1 MFSLITIDK
10 IGKRY
15 TNLFLLISFVIL
27 VFIAGLREG
36 TPDQLSYVYIFE
48 NTQSLISYLVNGPQ
62 EQFFRYGIELIDVKP
77 PDGYGYGLE
86 FGFILLVSVI
96 KSLTANVTI
105 FFIILAVIIIGP
117 VVYASKRL
125 SPYPLLSVLIY
136 FSWFYY
142 FNLGALRH
150 ALISSLLLLTIVF
163 VVNNKFFITWT
174 MYLISAFLHKVGLFI
189 GIIYL
194 VEKLKLKPRTYFAI
208 LMISFGIGIF
218 GGLFILSFGLLSNY
232 LPETWNEKLYLYQAL
247 SKSGGFD
254 TNFSGSES
262 IVKGSTIKQLIIIF
276 VSSLYFS
283 ALRLKFGRTFDIIFG
298 VYISSLIIMLVFI
311 DFKIVSDRVSIYLSI
326 SEIILIPMVLSI
338 VVNRDRKFILFLIF
352 SLMFVQL
359 SMLYGNQLPLY
370 KMVL

>member
-10 IGKRY
+10 RGKKY
-15 TNLFLLISFVIL
+15 TNLSLLISFVIL
-27 VFIAGLREG
+27 VLLAGLREG
-36 TPDQLSYVYIFE
+36 TPDQLSYVYIFR
-48 NTQSLISYLVNGPQ
+48 NTQSLFSYLVNGAQ
-62 EQFFRYGIELIDVKP
+62 EEFFRYGFELIDVKGP
-77 PDGYGYGLE
+77 NGYGYGLE
-86 FGFILLVSVI
+86 FGFIVLLSVI
-96 KSLTANVTI
+96 KSLTANETI
-105 FFIILAVIIIGP
+105 FFIIFAVMIIGP

-125 SPYPLLSVLIY
+125 SPYPLLSILIY

-163 VVNNKFFITWT
+163 VVNNKFFMTWT
-174 MYLISAFLHKVGLFI
+174 MYLISIFLHKVGLFI

-194 VEKLKLKPRTYFAI
+194 VEKLKLKPGTYFAI

-218 GGLFILSFGLLSNY
+218 GGIFILCFELLSNY
-232 LPETWNEKLYLYQAL
+232 LPKAWNEKLYLYQAL

-262 IVKGSTIKQLIIIF
+262 IVKGSTIKQLIIVF

-283 ALRLKFGRTFDIIFG
+283 ALRLKFGRKFDIIFG
-298 VYISSLIIMLVFI
+298 LYISSLILMLVFI
-311 DFKIVSDRVSIYLSI
+311 DFKLVSDRVSIYLSI
-326 SEIILIPMVLSI
+326 SEIILIPMVLCI
-338 VVNRDRKFILFLIF
+338 VVNRDRKLMLIPIF
-352 SLMFVQL
+352 SLMFIQL